1 MQIMKTTA
9 KTAIRVMSGKRVS
22 GHEYLFLSFIR
33 SILENK
39 EMPYTPEEAYDAT
52 ITFLEVLQRLSTNG
66 ARALLGSSS
75 RNKI

>member
-1 MQIMKTTA
+1 MQITKTSA
-9 KTAIRVMSGKRVS
+9 MTAIRTMLGKSMS
-22 GHEYLFLSFIR
+22 GHEYLFSLFIR

-66 ARALLGSSS
+66 ARA
-75 RNKI
+75 